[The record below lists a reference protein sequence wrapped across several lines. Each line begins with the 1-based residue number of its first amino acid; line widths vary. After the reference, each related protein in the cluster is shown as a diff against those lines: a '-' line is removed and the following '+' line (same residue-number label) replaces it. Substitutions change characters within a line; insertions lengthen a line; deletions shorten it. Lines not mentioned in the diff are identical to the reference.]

1 MIKKFLIL
9 VVCCFVYN
17 TTAFSQEL
25 GVMANGEKACE
36 CNHSTK
42 CLDLMT
48 SMYNERAT
56 LYNVLNLSNDQQ
68 KCKDVID
75 QKRYEELGKLF
86 KEYQQEEY
94 VLSKMCEHSGA
105 SEFAVKKQEKVIKN
119 IKKEMQKTADKY
131 DKEFK
136 SILSSEQ
143 KAKYNTVTKMK
154 RKEIKYCMNDKA
166 FYKRDPKLRPFGQK
180 MYYGEQ
186 NNVLCPVHKKW
197 HLFGY
202 KHKPEQTQELM
213 PKTPIIEPA
222 TGSVIE

>member
-1 MIKKFLIL
+1 MKKILIL
-9 VVCCFVYN
+9 CFCLLISNSFVL
-17 TTAFSQEL
+17 SEEL
-25 GVMANGEKACE
+25 GVMENNQQACE
-36 CNHSTK
+36 CNQKTK
-42 CLDLMT
+42 CLDLIT

-75 QKRYEELGKLF
+75 KKRYEELGKLF
-86 KEYQQEEY
+86 EQYKQEEY

-105 SEFAVKKQEKVIKN
+105 SEFAIKKQEKVIKN
-119 IKKEMQKTADKY
+119 IKKQMQKTAEKY

-136 SILSSEQ
+136 TILNSEQ
-143 KAKYNTVTKMK
+143 KAKYNSVTKMK
-154 RKEIKYCMNDKA
+154 RKEIKYCMKDKA

-202 KHKPEQTQELM
+202 KHKPQTTTEPREETIL
-213 PKTPIIEPA
+213 IEPA
-222 TGSVIE
+222 TGSIVK

>member
-1 MIKKFLIL
+1 MLFSASNVLAETNPTTRANSQSCG
-9 VVCCFVYN
+9 CCN
-17 TTAFSQEL
+17 Q
-25 GVMANGEKACE
+25 
-36 CNHSTK
+36 TK

-75 QKRYEELGKLF
+75 KKRYEELGKQF
-86 KEYQQEEY
+86 QEYEKEKY
-94 VLSKMCEHSGA
+94 VLDNMCKHNA
-105 SEFAVKKQEKVIKN
+105 SEFALKKQEKVVKN
-119 IKKEMQKTADKY
+119 IEKNMQQIGKKY

-136 SILSSEQ
+136 TILNSEQ
-143 KAKYNTVTKMK
+143 KSKYNSVRKMEK
-154 RKEIKYCMNDKA
+154 KEVKYCLKNKA
-166 FYKRDPKLRPFGQK
+166 FYKRDPKLRPFGEK

-202 KHKPEQTQELM
+202 KHK
-213 PKTPIIEPA
+213 INN
-222 TGSVIE
+222 